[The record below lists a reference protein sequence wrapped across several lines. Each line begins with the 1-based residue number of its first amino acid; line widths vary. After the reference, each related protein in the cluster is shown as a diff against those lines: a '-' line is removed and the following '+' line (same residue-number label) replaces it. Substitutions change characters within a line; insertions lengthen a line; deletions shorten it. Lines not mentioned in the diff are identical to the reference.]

1 MARVAHIALKATR
14 IWRYSTVRAIL
25 RTNSGTSMP
34 QSTLARQRERR
45 LEQASDLRVRVE
57 IRARSLRAIRQQ
69 AWGRDLRPGIGRTSM
84 PRKPTNKTQSVRPLS
99 RLHALGCCAQPEVPD
114 FVKEVGSSGW
124 TRTNNPPVNRIMQV
138 VHLVGSAAV

>member
-34 QSTLARQRERR
+34 QATLARQRKRR

-69 AWGRDLRPGIGRTSM
+69 ARGRDLRPGIGRTSM
-84 PRKPTNKTQSVRPLS
+84 PRKPTNETQSVRPLR
-99 RLHALGCCAQPEVPD
+99 RLHAPRLLRPGQGQLGGDDGGPLLLHERDEGRQRLA
-114 FVKEVGSSGW
+114 G
-124 TRTNNPPVNRIMQV
+124 
-138 VHLVGSAAV
+138 LL